1 MTKKN
6 SDDFMEKK
14 IKKTAKNT
22 KSSSYSN
29 EEKTVIATIVI
40 ALVIMSAL
48 VIQLVLTP
56 IDPEYC
62 SAIYY
67 LDSNKQTENLP
78 KTVILDQ
85 NSTFSMWVGV
95 ENQNGTTLDYQVKIK
110 IDDGTGPLNQSSAEA
125 EQTFTQ
131 IVDNKDV
138 WEFQV
143 DIEIKQ
149 LGTNRIIF
157 ELFTWNATTE
167 DYDNYTGN
175 WVHLSVEAIEAS

>member
-1 MTKKN
+1 MAKKN

-14 IKKTAKNT
+14 IKKTSKST

-48 VIQLVLTP
+48 VVQLVLTP
-56 IDPEYC
+56 IVPQYC

-67 LDSNKQTENLP
+67 LDYNKKTENLP
-78 KTVILDQ
+78 NTVILNQ
-85 NSTFSMWVGV
+85 NSTVSMWVGV
-95 ENQNGTTLDYQVKIK
+95 ENQNGTSLDYKVEIK
-110 IDDGTGPLNQSSAEA
+110 IDDGTGALNQSSAEA
-125 EQTFTQ
+125 VQTFTQ
-131 IVDNKDV
+131 SVEDKDV

-143 DIEIKQ
+143 NIEIEQ

-157 ELFTWNATTE
+157 ELFTWNAADE
-167 DYDNYTGN
+167 EYDYTGN
-175 WVHLSVEAIEAS
+175 WVNLSVEAIEAQ